1 MSALPYPPPVNKLL
15 TFDPCD
21 HPREE
26 WPNYL
31 VLGFGPEHI
40 PDLIRMALDPELNQ
54 AETESLEVWAPVHA
68 WRTLGQ
74 LRAEAAIEPLLTLL
88 SRIDDAQDDWVGEEL
103 PQVYEMIGPAAI
115 PALATYLADTTH
127 GLWARVA
134 AVSSLR
140 HIAQRDFQA
149 RATCVPILTE
159 QLSKSATQ
167 DPSLNGFLANA
178 LVDLQATEALPVI
191 RRVYADKQID
201 ESIIGDWEDVEIE
214 FGLREERDTPRRPL
228 LPFLFGP
235 PIDDDDLDDTD
246 FLVDD
251 EILPGTVGNRVA
263 HQSKV
268 KAKARAKR
276 KQQKQSRRKNRKR

>member
-1 MSALPYPPPVNKLL
+1 MKSAPYPPPIDELL
-15 TFDPCD
+15 SYGACEFG
-21 HPREE
+21 HQ
-26 WPNYL
+26 WPDYL
-31 VLGFGPEHI
+31 TQGFGPEHI

-54 AETESLEVWAPVHA
+54 AETESLKVWTPVHA
-68 WRTLGQ
+68 WRTLSQ
-74 LRAEAAIEPLLTLL
+74 LHAEAAIEPLLTLL

-103 PQVYEMIGPAAI
+103 PQVYDMIGPAAI
-115 PALATYLADTTH
+115 PALTVFLADTIH

-149 RATCVPILTE
+149 RAKCIPILTE

-167 DPSLNGFLANA
+167 DHSLNGFLADA
-178 LVDLQATEALPVI
+178 LVDLKATEALPVI

-214 FGLREERDTPRRPL
+214 FGLREERSTPRRPL

-235 PIDDDDLDDTD
+235 PIDDDDLDDD
-246 FLVDD
+246 DLLVDD
-251 EILPGTVGNRVA
+251 EPLPGTVSNRAA

-268 KAKARAKR
+268 KTKARAKR
-276 KQQKQSRRKNRKR
+276 KQQKQSRRKNRER

>member
-1 MSALPYPPPVNKLL
+1 MNALPYPPPVNKLL
-15 TFDPCD
+15 TFGPCD

-31 VLGFGPEHI
+31 TQGFGPEHI

-54 AETESLEVWAPVHA
+54 AKTESLEVWAPVHA

-103 PQVYEMIGPAAI
+103 PQVYEMIGPVAI
-115 PALATYLADTTH
+115 PALTAYLADTTH

-140 HIAQRDFQA
+140 YIAQRDFQA
-149 RATCVPILTE
+149 RTRCIPILSE
-159 QLSKSATQ
+159 QLSTSATQ
-167 DPSLNGFLANA
+167 APSLNGFLASA

-235 PIDDDDLDDTD
+235 PIDEDDLDEDL
-246 FLVDD
+246 FVDND
-251 EILPGTVGNRVA
+251 LLQGIVSNRVA

-268 KAKARAKR
+268 KTKARAKR